1 MSCHDGEVCLTCSD
15 EALPFPV
22 VAVDGDLARVD
33 TGAGTEEISIALVD
47 AAVGDVVL
55 VHAGEAIAR
64 LDDAATRSSTSGT
77 SRNGPGGGPGGRPG
91 VMLAADTVRARLV
104 VTGIVQGVG
113 FRPFV
118 HRMAAELGLAGF
130 VGNDASGV
138 VVEVEGPPAA
148 VDVLTAA
155 LRDRAPALA
164 VVEAVAREDRPP
176 TGRPGFV
183 IAASD
188 PAAGGPRT
196 LVSPDTAPCADCLAE
211 LGDPGDRRYRH
222 PFVNCTNC
230 GPRLSIVCDV
240 PYDRMTTTM
249 AGFAMCAAC
258 AAEYHDPTDR
268 RFHAQPV
275 CCPDCGPTLRL
286 DGASHGTSDGA
297 LARAVAR
304 LAAGEILAVKGL
316 GGYHLAVRA
325 DDETAVA
332 RLRASKH
339 REDKP
344 FALLAADLDA
354 AERLVRTDA
363 VTRAVLGGAR
373 RPIVLR
379 PRRAGAAVA
388 PSVAPCTRELGVM
401 LPATPLHHLL
411 AADLGYP
418 LVLTSGNV
426 SDEPI
431 AHRDDDAATRL
442 APIADGILT
451 HDRAIRTRVDDSV
464 VRTARGRVLPVR
476 RARGYAPE
484 PVPLGFAVGRPVLA
498 CGGEQ
503 KVTIALA
510 SGRRAFVSSHVGDLE
525 NLATLRAFTDA
536 ISHLGRL
543 FAITPEVVVHDLH
556 PQYRSTAYALE
567 RDDLEP
573 VGVQH
578 HHAHVAACL
587 AEHGWGPDDGPV
599 LGVAFDGTGWGPDGT
614 VWGGELLLAS
624 LRGAR
629 RVGHLRTVGLPGGAA
644 AVRAPWRM
652 AAAWVDA
659 LGLDARGLA
668 VAARH
673 RAEWDPVVAL
683 ARAPSTLA
691 TSSAGRLFDAVAAL
705 AGVRDTTS
713 YEGQAA
719 VELEQW
725 VDPEERAGY
734 PVPAARD
741 GVLAVDALVAA
752 VVEDVRGGIDAGRIA
767 ARFHHGLADAT
778 VAAVAAAAAEHGVE
792 TAALSGGVFVNLVL
806 LERVRAGLEAAGLRV
821 LVHER
826 VPCTD
831 GGISLGQAVVGASG
845 DTGEVVS

>member
-1 MSCHDGEVCLTCSD
+1 MTL
-15 EALPFPV
+15 
-22 VAVDGDLARVD
+22 VAG
-33 TGAGTEEISIALVD
+33 
-47 AAVGDVVL
+47 
-55 VHAGEAIAR
+55 
-64 LDDAATRSSTSGT
+64 
-77 SRNGPGGGPGGRPG
+77 
-91 VMLAADTVRARLV
+91 TVRARLA

-118 HRMAAELGLAGF
+118 HGLATSRGLAGF

-138 VVEVEGPPAA
+138 VIEVEGPPEDVDAVAAA
-148 VDVLTAA
+148 V
-155 LRDRAPALA
+155 RERAPALA
-164 VVEAVAREDRPP
+164 VVETVVREDLAP
-176 TGRPGFV
+176 TGRAGFT

-188 PAAGGPRT
+188 GGATGPRT

-211 LGDPGDRRYRH
+211 LTDPADRRYRH

-230 GPRLSIVCDV
+230 GPRLSIVVDV
-240 PYDRMTTTM
+240 PYDRAATTM
-249 AGFAMCAAC
+249 AAFPMCPAC
-258 AAEYHDPTDR
+258 AAEYHDPADR

-275 CCPDCGPTLRL
+275 CCPACGPTLSL
-286 DGASHGTSDGA
+286 DETPEDA
-297 LARAVAR
+297 LERAVVR

-325 DDETAVA
+325 DDERAVA
-332 RLRASKH
+332 RLRAAKH

-344 FALLAADLDA
+344 FALLAADLAAADELVDTDDA
-354 AERLVRTDA
+354 AREVLVGR
-363 VTRAVLGGAR
+363 R

-379 PRRAGAAVA
+379 PRRSAARVA
-388 PSVAPCTRELGVM
+388 PSVAPHTRELGVM

-411 AADLGYP
+411 AADLGLP

-431 AHRDDDAATRL
+431 AHRDDDARVRL
-442 APIADGILT
+442 APLADGFLT
-451 HDRAIRTRVDDSV
+451 HDRGIRTRVDDAV
-464 VRTARGRVLPVR
+464 VRTARGRVVPVR

-498 CGGEQ
+498 CGAEQ
-503 KVTIALA
+503 KVTITLA
-510 SGRRAFVSSHVGDLE
+510 SGRRAFVSSHVGDLDS
-525 NLATLRAFTDA
+525 LAVHRAYLDA
-536 ISHLGRL
+536 VEHLARL
-543 FAITPEVVVHDLH
+543 FAITPEVVAHDLH
-556 PQYRSTAYALE
+556 PQYRSTTYALD
-567 RDDLEP
+567 RDDLVA

-587 AEHGWGPDDGPV
+587 AEHGWGPDDPPV
-599 LGVAFDGTGWGPDGT
+599 LGVAFDGTGWGLDGT

-624 LRGAR
+624 LRAAR
-629 RVGHLRTVGLPGGAA
+629 RVGHLRPVALPGGAA
-644 AVRAPWRM
+644 AVREPWRM
-652 AAAWVDA
+652 AAAWAAALDLDPGDVARRHADRWDA
-659 LGLDARGLA
+659 
-668 VAARH
+668 
-673 RAEWDPVVAL
+673 VVSL

-691 TSSAGRLFDAVAAL
+691 TSSAGRLCDAVAAL
-705 AGVRDTTS
+705 AGVRDTTT

-725 VDPEERAGY
+725 VDPGERGAY

-741 GVLAVDALVAA
+741 GVLAAEALVAA
-752 VVEDVRGGIDAGRIA
+752 VVEDVRAGVDTGRVA

-778 VAAVAAAAAEHGVE
+778 VAATVAAAGEHGVG

-806 LERVRAGLEAAGLRV
+806 LERVRTGLEAAGLRV

-831 GGISLGQAVVGASG
+831 GGISLGQAAVAASV
-845 DTGEVVS
+845 T